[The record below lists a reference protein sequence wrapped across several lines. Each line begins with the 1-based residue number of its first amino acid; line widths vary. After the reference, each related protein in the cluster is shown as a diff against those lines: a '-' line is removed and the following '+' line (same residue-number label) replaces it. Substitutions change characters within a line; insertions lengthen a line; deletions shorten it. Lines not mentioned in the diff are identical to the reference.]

1 MIRFV
6 TTNDGKY
13 KEVSELLASKGIEI
27 GRINASYPEVQ
38 ADSLQEVVLKGLG
51 FLSNEDGDLLI
62 DDSGLFIEKLRGFPG
77 VYSSFVYKTI
87 GCEGILKLMLGWKQR
102 AARFEACFGLRLG
115 KNMHT
120 FFGTCEGTITME
132 MRGKGGFGFD
142 PIFKPKDSPN
152 TFAQM
157 SVKEKNLYSHR
168 GRAAM
173 EVARF
178 LLEEKVDR

>member
-13 KEVSELLASKGIEI
+13 KEVSQLLASKGIEI
-27 GRINASYPEVQ
+27 ERINLSYPEVQ
-38 ADSLQEVVLKGLG
+38 ANSLEEVVRKGLE
-51 FLSNEDGDLLI
+51 FLSDEEGDILI
-62 DDSGLFIEKLRGFPG
+62 DDSGLFIEKLGGFPG
-77 VYSSFVYKTI
+77 VYSSYIYKTL

-102 AARFEACFGLRLG
+102 AARFEACFGLRFG
-115 KNMHT
+115 KNIHI
-120 FFGTCEGTITME
+120 FFGTCEGSVATE

-142 PIFKPKDSPN
+142 PIFKPKDSSN

-157 SVKEKNLYSHR
+157 NLKEKNSYSHR

-178 LLEEKVDR
+178 LLKEKMDE